1 MVLRRRL
8 KNNNKWD
15 VLYYQDQNVIAYA
28 EYCHQDQHSRPIS
41 GLVNVC
47 PELLTRSDV
56 DVDRTRM
63 VRSNS
68 LSVLLVLPQ
77 MTS

>member
-1 MVLRRRL
+1 M
-8 KNNNKWD
+8 
-15 VLYYQDQNVIAYA
+15 IAYA

-68 LSVLLVLPQ
+68 LSVLLVPPQ